1 CTKRDELLQLKFEIS
16 FSEKDNSEANSAC
29 RPRSKRKPIYK
40 QSSPTNSQSK
50 MRRGAWLS
58 LVPTTDDNNNNN
70 IPRSSSSS
78 PTSSSSSSSSSS
90 CSSTSSSTTTSP
102 TRTSDSSETS
112 ISIPTT
118 NTFIPFKK
126 ANKAHQHHN
135 HDHHPS
141 RTHSSKLWRKKHS
154 SITTPLSNHKNN
166 YHILPLM
173 ENSQLNN
180 LALNLNHHNHNND
193 PRSSSFEVRS
203 LQVCDI
209 EKVRELHCTSLPVTY
224 PRSFFYNLLSSSP
237 SSALSGE
244 GEKISLVATLP
255 STNGHGYFDTIG
267 GVHSVHHHQPGCSTH
282 QQYSHLGH
290 HHVTSPLSGRKPISL
305 DVIGS
310 ITARISPGTATS
322 VRILT
327 LCVSPDYRRFGV
339 GKLLLDNLL
348 KQIKHRFS
356 RLSTLSSTTN
366 STGGNEPD
374 LRRSGLNLRIID
386 NELRPLDPTM
396 KIIHSSSPTN
406 THSSASSDH
415 LSDDPF
421 HQPISSP
428 TAVDRPNDIDA
439 WFLEL
444 SFDSI

>member
-1 CTKRDELLQLKFEIS
+1 
-16 FSEKDNSEANSAC
+16 
-29 RPRSKRKPIYK
+29 
-40 QSSPTNSQSK
+40 

-58 LVPTTDDNNNNN
+58 LVPTTDDNNNNNNN

-141 RTHSSKLWRKKHS
+141 PNSFLKTMVLEYPPRRKKHS

-310 ITARISPGTATS
+310 ITARISPGTPTS

-366 STGGNEPD
+366 STARK
-374 LRRSGLNLRIID
+374 LLI
-386 NELRPLDPTM
+386 
-396 KIIHSSSPTN
+396 
-406 THSSASSDH
+406 
-415 LSDDPF
+415 
-421 HQPISSP
+421 
-428 TAVDRPNDIDA
+428 
-439 WFLEL
+439 
-444 SFDSI
+444 

>member
-1 CTKRDELLQLKFEIS
+1 
-16 FSEKDNSEANSAC
+16 
-29 RPRSKRKPIYK
+29 
-40 QSSPTNSQSK
+40 

-141 RTHSSKLWRKKHS
+141 PNSFLKTMVLEYPPRRKKHS

-310 ITARISPGTATS
+310 ITARISPGTPTS

-366 STGGNEPD
+366 STA
-374 LRRSGLNLRIID
+374 RKVSVNLHVQATNLVAHSFYKRAGFTTVGFKPSYYSD
-386 NELRPLDPTM
+386 NELRPLDPAM

-415 LSDDPF
+415 HSDDPF
-421 HQPISSP
+421 NQQISSP
-428 TAVDRPNDIDA
+428 TTVDRPNDIDA

-444 SFDSI
+444 SFDST

>member
-1 CTKRDELLQLKFEIS
+1 
-16 FSEKDNSEANSAC
+16 
-29 RPRSKRKPIYK
+29 
-40 QSSPTNSQSK
+40 

-141 RTHSSKLWRKKHS
+141 PNSFLKTMVLEYPPRRKKHS

-310 ITARISPGTATS
+310 ITARISPGTPTS

-366 STGGNEPD
+366 STG
-374 LRRSGLNLRIID
+374 RKVSVNLHVQATNLVAHSFYKRAGFKTVGFKPSYYSD